1 MSERTLAETHESNLK
16 GQIDVDQVK
25 ANRPGKLGSKKMFGG
40 EVSKNDGEMRGGKS
54 MHLSIYL
61 FTQKIFLEH
70 LFIELVLLNCLQ

>member
-40 EVSKNDGEMRGGKS
+40 EVSKNDGEMRGGEK
-54 MHLSIYL
+54 HAFI
-61 FTQKIFLEH
+61 H
-70 LFIELVLLNCLQ
+70 LFIYTKNIFRTSFY